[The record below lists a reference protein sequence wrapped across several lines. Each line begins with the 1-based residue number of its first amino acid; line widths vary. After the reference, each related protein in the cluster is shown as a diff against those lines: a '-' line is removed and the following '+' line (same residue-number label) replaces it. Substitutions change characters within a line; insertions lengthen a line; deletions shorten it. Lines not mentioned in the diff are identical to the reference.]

1 MKQLAIIIFLIT
13 SLYSHEANCLNM
25 FAVVFDK
32 NTTDE
37 NTAKCIEYYIDELGC
52 DANIVPSFANDGS
65 NLLDVAYE
73 NNKTKTF
80 DLLLNKDITPDKWL
94 TAIIATEFLVFFREN
109 SDGIKDKKASP
120 ELLEFIKTPKYKE
133 FKEEKFK
140 LIKKLLD
147 HGQDPYYY
155 GYLRV
160 ILKIV
165 GDEKDL
171 DRLLEQYKKDNKWA
185 YWFHLLLI

>member
-1 MKQLAIIIFLIT
+1 MKHLAIIIFLIT

-65 NLLDVAYE
+65 NLLDAAYE

-80 DLLLNKDITPDKWL
+80 DLLLQKGTFPSKWL
-94 TAIIATEFLVFFREN
+94 TRDIATEFLVFFREN

-147 HGQDPYYY
+147 HGQDPYHY

-171 DRLLEQYKKDNKWA
+171 DNLLKDGTKKELA
-185 YWFHLLLI
+185 Q

>member
-25 FAVVFDK
+25 FAAIFDK

-37 NTAKCIEYYIDELGC
+37 NTAKYIEYYIDKLGC
-52 DANIVPSFANDGS
+52 DANMTIEIPDLSIRP
-65 NLLDVAYE
+65 NLLEYAYDA
-73 NNKTKTF
+73 NKTKTF
-80 DLLLNKDITPDKWL
+80 DTLLAKG
-94 TAIIATEFLVFFREN
+94 TAANASLATSIGMSFAFFFREN
-109 SDGIKDKKASP
+109 GVGIDNKKASP
-120 ELLEFIKTPKYKE
+120 ELLEFIKTQKYKE

-140 LIKKLLD
+140 LIKKLLE
-147 HGQDPYYY
+147 HGQDPYHY

-171 DRLLEQYKKDNKWA
+171 DKLLESEKK
-185 YWFHLLLI
+185 

>member
-1 MKQLAIIIFLIT
+1 MKHLAMIIFLIT
-13 SLYSHEANCLNM
+13 SLYSHEANCTDM
-25 FAVVFDK
+25 FGLIFNK
-32 NTTDE
+32 NLSDAE
-37 NTAKCIEYYIDELGC
+37 TAKYIKYYIDDLGC
-52 DANIVPSFANDGS
+52 DANMTIKIPDLSIRP
-65 NLLDVAYE
+65 NLLEYAYDT
-73 NNKTKTF
+73 NKTKTF
-80 DLLLNKDITPDKWL
+80 DTLLEKG
-94 TAIIATEFLVFFREN
+94 TAANASLATSIGMSFAFFFREN
-109 SDGIKDKKASP
+109 GVGMDNKKVSP

-171 DRLLEQYKKDNKWA
+171 DKLLESEKR
-185 YWFHLLLI
+185 